1 LYLAVTTMTDR
12 INSSPGKQNSE
23 KREAVINFSLG
34 DPSLSKE
41 IHGIANP
48 GPNMLL
54 LRMNYFSIC

>member
-1 LYLAVTTMTDR
+1 MTDR

-41 IHGIANP
+41 IHNGIANP